1 MLGDGGAR
9 CGVSASLNNRYCIF
23 PRDAFLRCGGFFLP
37 RSAIASIIRNLERA
51 EIGKAAAL
59 VEGAGGDVLW
69 LDEKDD
75 AFSGGALLGDDAF
88 YEEFGETVFAERR
101 DGEDAAELDAVQT
114 GRIYRAFRDNSVV
127 EKSRVDVVLR
137 NRLLHDEFAR
147 QRVEPLVVEEDFL
160 ALVRFLKDHQRVKE
174 VNRARPG
181 AHGAH
186 SPVADFQAGTGGLS
200 SGNMLHQKERLA
212 ARRKLA
218 RR

>member
-1 MLGDGGAR
+1 MRSCAAWD
-9 CGVSASLNNRYCIF
+9 
-23 PRDAFLRCGGFFLP
+23 FFCHAA
-37 RSAIASIIRNLERA
+37 AIASIIRNLERA

-160 ALVRFLKDHQRVKE
+160 ALVRLLKDHQRVK
-174 VNRARPG
+174 
-181 AHGAH
+181 
-186 SPVADFQAGTGGLS
+186 
-200 SGNMLHQKERLA
+200 
-212 ARRKLA
+212 
-218 RR
+218 

>member
-1 MLGDGGAR
+1 MMGDGAR
-9 CGVSASLNNRYCIF
+9 RAVFRLRSTTVTAFSPRRVLALRGIF
-23 PRDAFLRCGGFFLP
+23 FCHAA
-37 RSAIASIIRNLERA
+37 AIASIIRNLERA

-114 GRIYRAFRDNSVV
+114 GRIYRAFRDNSVA